1 MESPMLLRHL
11 AREVSTA
18 VELALV
24 RLAPNP
30 LVEELAA
37 VAGLLGALQE
47 LPLDTE
53 ALRIWATRAIER
65 ATQGLERWRAW
76 EEQHRVT
83 A

>member
-1 MESPMLLRHL
+1 MEGTMHLRHL

-30 LVEELAA
+30 LIEELAA

-53 ALRIWATRAIER
+53 ALGVWATEAAER
-65 ATQGLERWRAW
+65 ATKGLERWRAW
-76 EEQHRVT
+76 EEQHRLT